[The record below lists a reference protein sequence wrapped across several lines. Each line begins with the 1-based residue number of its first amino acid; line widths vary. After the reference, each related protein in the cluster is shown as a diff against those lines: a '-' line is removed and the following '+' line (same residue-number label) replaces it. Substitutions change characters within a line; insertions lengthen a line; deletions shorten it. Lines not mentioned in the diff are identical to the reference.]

1 MIEAEGR
8 ALGLSTATLTFLLGI
23 GERPANGEASL
34 IIPDVASEVV
44 LSSFTDAGEA
54 LLAAFESQRARG
66 GRWAVH
72 TGEVIET
79 APTIGPTLDR
89 GLALLAIGGNGQ
101 ILVSAS
107 TAVRVENRLP
117 AGARLV
123 DRGIHRLQDLGR
135 PEHVWQLSSN
145 GLPAEAGEL
154 RSLSTFRHNL
164 PTQLTPLIGR
174 RADIGEIGRLVSAE
188 RLVTITGAGGVGKT
202 RVALAVAAASMERFP
217 GGAWWVE
224 LAPVTTGRAVA
235 RAALAVL
242 NAAEAPGVPG
252 SVQLAAALGD
262 EGGCSLWTTVSTS
275 SMTARSSSPSCLRRI
290 LR

>member
-1 MIEAEGR
+1 MIEAEAR
-8 ALGLSTATLTFLLGI
+8 ALGLPTATVTFLLVT
-23 GERPANGEASL
+23 GERPANGEAL
-34 IIPDVASEVV
+34 LTHPDVASEVA

-54 LLAAFESQRARG
+54 LVAAIESQRG
-66 GRWAVH
+66 GDGRWAVH

-107 TAVRVENRLP
+107 TAARVENRLP
-117 AGARLV
+117 VGTRLV
-123 DRGIHRLQDLGR
+123 DRGIHRLHDLGR
-135 PEHVWQLSSN
+135 PEHVWQLTSD
-145 GLPAEAGEL
+145 GLPAEAADL
-154 RSLSTFRHNL
+154 RSLTTFRHNL

-217 GGAWWVE
+217 GGVWWVE
-224 LAPVTTGRAVA
+224 LAR
-235 RAALAVL
+235 
-242 NAAEAPGVPG
+242 
-252 SVQLAAALGD
+252 GD
-262 EGGCSLWTTVSTS
+262 GTRMERRG
-275 SMTARSSSPSCLRRI
+275 LR
-290 LR
+290 